1 MGGSKTELLH
11 WAQTARKKYRFNFE
25 TGWVCVYYVSAFL
38 PAYTIVTCPP
48 RPVSHIYICVGKH
61 EPCQMLSF
69 TNRLSSASGRQVFQT
84 SAQHNC
90 SPHETP
96 TVSDI
101 SQYFRADR
109 TLVVPQ
115 LSFQIKFNFLL
126 VRRHQSQQ
134 GAVTCSEGEEQ
145 RLFKVNSIKKTTF
158 NIYISIFITLLLE
171 VKWSHFL
178 IFCYSVC
185 VFEFLMFWCFIFLFL
200 Q

>member
-11 WAQTARKKYRFNFE
+11 WALRARKKYRFNFE
-25 TGWVCVYYVSAFL
+25 TGWTGWESESVCITSL
-38 PAYTIVTCPP
+38 PFYLHTQLSLVPP
-48 RPVSHIYICVGKH
+48 CPVSHIYICVGKH
-61 EPCQMLSF
+61 EHCLMLSF

-126 VRRHQSQQ
+126 VTGHQSQQ

-158 NIYISIFITLLLE
+158 NIYISIFKTLLLE
-171 VKWSHFL
+171 VNDH
-178 IFCYSVC
+178 
-185 VFEFLMFWCFIFLFL
+185 IFLFSVTVFVFL
-200 Q
+200 NS